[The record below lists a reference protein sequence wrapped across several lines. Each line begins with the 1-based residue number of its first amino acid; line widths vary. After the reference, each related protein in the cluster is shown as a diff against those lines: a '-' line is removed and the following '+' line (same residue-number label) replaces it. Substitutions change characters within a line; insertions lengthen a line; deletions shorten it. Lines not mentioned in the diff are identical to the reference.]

1 MANFTVRVDGLDDKI
16 FELNHFSANIFE
28 SNQTLSINS
37 SNLGQVKN
45 AFTHFSKLEIF
56 HDNQVIAEYAMFNS
70 YDNISY
76 RGENYDINTN
86 SFYDNLEITL
96 TKVNLVEQ
104 VEALNAQ
111 INPVID
117 LDSMTLQ
124 ELKDY
129 KLDIVGT
136 ACQQDVYNG
145 IDIDTSIG
153 VHHYS
158 YQPEDQRNLD
168 SFITTMLLCGQLDV
182 TSVTELPYH
191 YDGGIC
197 ELMPVSDIFIIFSQ
211 MKAALVSKITYGNLL
226 KTMIRHSEDVEWLKA
241 VKYGDDL
248 SPEYQVVLNSINTST
263 ATAMTQIQNALNPED

>member
-1 MANFTVRVDGLDDKI
+1 MANFTVRVDESDDKI

-28 SNQTLSINS
+28 ANQTFSINS
-37 SNLGQVKN
+37 SNLRQIKS
-45 AFTHFSKLEIF
+45 AFSHFHKLEVF
-56 HDNQVIAEYAMFNS
+56 HENQLIAEYAMFNS

-76 RGENYDINTN
+76 RGESYDAATNT
-86 SFYDNLEITL
+86 FYDNLEVIL

-117 LDSMTLQ
+117 MDTMSLQ
-124 ELKDY
+124 ELKQY
-129 KLDIVGT
+129 KLDLIGV

-168 SFITTMLLCGQLDV
+168 SFITTMLLCGQLNV
-182 TSVTELPYH
+182 TSITELPYH

-226 KTMIRHSEDVEWLKA
+226 KTMIRHSEDIEWLKA

-248 SPEYQVVLNSINTST
+248 TPEYQVVLNSINSST
-263 ATAMTQIQNALNPED
+263 ATAMTQIQNALNPEN

>member
-1 MANFTVRVDGLDDKI
+1 MANFTVRVDGFDDKI

-28 SNQTLSINS
+28 SNQILSINS
-37 SNLGQVKN
+37 SNLSQVKN
-45 AFTHFSKLEIF
+45 AFSHFNKIEIF
-56 HDNQVIAEYAMFNS
+56 HDQQVIAEYAVFNS

-76 RGENYDINTN
+76 RGESYDINTN
-86 SFYDNLEITL
+86 TFYDNLEITL
-96 TKVNLVEQ
+96 TKANLVEQ
-104 VEALNAQ
+104 VEALNAK

-117 LDSMTLQ
+117 IDAMTLQ

-129 KLDIVGT
+129 KLDLIGT

-168 SFITTMLLCGQLDV
+168 SFITTMLLCGQLHV

-211 MKAALVSKITYGNLL
+211 MKAALVAKITYGNLL
-226 KTMIRHSEDVEWLKA
+226 KTMIRKSEDVDWLKQ
-241 VKYGDDL
+241 VNYGDPL
-248 SPEYQVVLNSINTST
+248 IPEYQVVLNSINTST
-263 ATAMTQIQNALNPED
+263 AQAMMQIQNALNPEI